1 MVDSPEQRKMV
12 KVIINL
18 AHSLGLEVVAEGV
31 ETSQELDML
40 RQFGCD
46 QVQGYLISHA
56 LPLSDLANF
65 LIARDKRGLGQLRT
79 VF

>member
-1 MVDSPEQRKMV
+1 MV

-31 ETSQELDML
+31 ETTQELDML

-56 LPLSDLANF
+56 LPLSDLADF
-65 LIARDKRGLGQLRT
+65 LIARDEHGVRQLRA
-79 VF
+79 VY